1 MCVRSLFLAHR
12 LSLSLSLLCTLSV
25 PVVCLRFVVVVVVVV
40 SGLFFILYSWVDL
53 QGNDTNDDGDGSIY
67 YLTDLVFG
75 QCAIE

>member
-1 MCVRSLFLAHR
+1 M
-12 LSLSLSLLCTLSV
+12 
-25 PVVCLRFVVVVVVVV
+25 VCLRFVVVVVVVV